1 MEAHLKKF
9 EPIDISRK
17 NHNKSNYY
25 IFYSIKNQRN
35 IYVFSQ
41 SAYYNCLRLEM
52 NPSVEIYCE
61 YPCELSLEIDN
72 KLKHTILDFWIRY
85 AEGQNEMQRLIDS
98 KSKVKN
104 NIITPK
110 IQKEFLKEEAWCK
123 EHNYRYSLIMNSDIY
138 KDGFYVHNLSFLYGL
153 LKRID
158 TPIYDQY
165 LIRLTNILN
174 SYKHLTIRD
183 FISKDVILPI
193 DLYRTIALGVY
204 RGSLKM
210 PIVSGVISHDTEVQI
225 NS

>member
-1 MEAHLKKF
+1 MKKF
-9 EPIDISRK
+9 EPIDISRM

-41 SAYYNCLRLEM
+41 SNFYNCLRLEM

-61 YPCELSLEIDN
+61 YPCEFSLEIDN
-72 KLKHTILDFWIRY
+72 KLKHTILDFWIKY
-85 AEGQNEMQRLIDS
+85 NDGQNEMQRLIDY
-98 KSKVKN
+98 KSKDKK
-104 NIITPK
+104 NIIAPK

-123 EHNYRYSLIMNSDIY
+123 EHNYRYSLITDFDIY
-138 KDGFYVHNLSFLYGL
+138 QGGFYVHNLSFLYGL
-153 LKRID
+153 IKRIN

-165 LIRLTNILN
+165 LIRVINILN

-183 FISKDVILPI
+183 FISNDVILPI
-193 DLYRTIALGVY
+193 DLYKTIALGIY
-204 RGSLKM
+204 KGSLKM
-210 PIVSGVISHDTEVQI
+210 SLISGVISHDTEVQI

>member
-41 SAYYNCLRLEM
+41 LAYYNCLRLEM

-61 YPCELSLEIDN
+61 YPCELSLEINN
-72 KLKHTILDFWIRY
+72 KLKHTILDFWIKY
-85 AEGQNEMQRLIDS
+85 TEGQNEMQRLIDS
-98 KSKVKN
+98 KSKAKN

-123 EHNYRYSLIMNSDIY
+123 EHNYRYSLITDIDIY
-138 KDGFYVHNLSFLYGL
+138 KSGFYVHNLSFLYGL
-153 LKRID
+153 IKRID

-165 LIRLTNILN
+165 LIRVINILN
-174 SYKHLTIRD
+174 SNKHLTIRD
-183 FISKDVILPI
+183 FISKDIILPN
-193 DLYRTIALGVY
+193 DLYRTIALGIY

-210 PIVSGVISHDTEVQI
+210 SIVSGVISHDTEVQI